1 MLSVQKV
8 IGSYKSAMNN
18 NTPSRRPTKTEDT
31 SANNYK
37 DSFESLLREKMRKKM
52 KTA

>member
-18 NTPSRRPTKTEDT
+18 NTPTRQPSQQEQS
-31 SANNYK
+31 SANSYK
-37 DSFESLLREKMRKKM
+37 ESFDSLLREKMRKKL
-52 KTA
+52 KAV